1 MENYND
7 EKLAENFETIA
18 RAYSKSMKNKG
29 FIFIKL
35 EEEEFSLLLDEI
47 CLLFSKIMAC
57 LERLKG
63 FLDCTLL
70 KEATYQNE
78 KDFMGKFNVK
88 SKCRFKNVENPTN
101 CFLSLISLENM
112 LTLKLMILS
121 VKSGEL
127 EFCQNIITKRTR
139 IYASSFSLE
148 GFVLLDE

>member
-29 FIFIKL
+29 FVFIKL

-47 CLLFSKIMAC
+47 NVIFSKIMAC
-57 LERLKG
+57 LEHLKG
-63 FLDCTLL
+63 YLDCNLL
-70 KEATYQNE
+70 KEMTIQNQKE
-78 KDFMGKFNVK
+78 FSDKFNVRCK
-88 SKCRFKNVENPTN
+88 NQFENVENPTN

-127 EFCQNIITKRTR
+127 EFCQGMITKRTR

-148 GFVLLDE
+148 GFVMKDR

>member
-47 CLLFSKIMAC
+47 CILFSKIMAC

-78 KDFMGKFNVK
+78 KDFKGKFNVK
-88 SKCRFKNVENPTN
+88 SKCRFKNVENPPN

-127 EFCQNIITKRTR
+127 EFCQNIIAKRTS

>member
-1 MENYND
+1 MENYDD
-7 EKLAENFETIA
+7 ERLADDYENMA

-47 CLLFSKIMAC
+47 LLIFSKIWAAF
-57 LERLKG
+57 ERLKN
-63 FLDCTLL
+63 LIDCEVL
-70 KEATYQNE
+70 KKMTSQNIIDFEE
-78 KDFMGKFNVK
+78 KFGIKRK
-88 SKCRFKNVENPTN
+88 SEFKNIENPTN

-127 EFCQNIITKRTR
+127 EFCQDIITKRTK
-139 IYASSFSLE
+139 IYATSFSLE
-148 GFVLLDE
+148 GFVLKE